1 MHILHPGP
9 RRDWQKLNLSVKN
22 LVKDL
27 KTFDLPLV
35 KILWPSRL
43 SKRYLW
49 LPFFFFCFVAV
60 HIFTRSA
67 AVCTSA
73 PCFYLS
79 TLNTPCTHTCA
90 RMFSIL
96 LLFCW
101 LACAYSCTNCF
112 VGMRECICM
121 FAFRLFDLWRGQ
133 MWRRLSPEWQRGS
146 RKNDGYVC
154 GLITINSPFD
164 CNWCLNLRLPP
175 PHRRPLVPPSILSF

>member
-49 LPFFFFCFVAV
+49 LPFFFFFVAV

-79 TLNTPCTHTCA
+79 TLNTPCTHVCTDVFDTA
-90 RMFSIL
+90 AL
-96 LLFCW
+96 LL
-101 LACAYSCTNCF
+101 T
-112 VGMRECICM
+112 CM
-121 FAFRLFDLWRGQ
+121 CLFMHKLLCGNER
-133 MWRRLSPEWQRGS
+133 MHM
-146 RKNDGYVC
+146 YVC
-154 GLITINSPFD
+154 IPFIWFVAGANVKKMVSRVAERQQEERWLCLWIN
-164 CNWCLNLRLPP
+164 NY
-175 PHRRPLVPPSILSF
+175 